1 MVIEIILQRMHFQRK
16 HWQSAILS
24 RSLVSLP
31 LTRAW
36 THLNVCTIETLQDAS
51 LYKKLFEDPVHSFY
65 KLKC

>member
-31 LTRAW
+31 LTRAQTQ

-51 LYKKLFEDPVHSFY
+51 LFKKLFGDHVRSV
-65 KLKC
+65 